1 MKLCAIGDTTPLV
14 YPKRYNMI
22 PSDNV
27 IEMITSETFESNF
40 NADIFLIQTVDNLEE
55 IISALIKVVSPHLDL
70 REQDYLDILIF
81 IDSND
86 EQIDFDSVQNMVK
99 INTESDREQEIE
111 NRKDERTKIVGTQQ
125 SAIADQKQN
134 NLLPINFENNQ
145 DLNI

>member
-1 MKLCAIGDTTPLV
+1 MRTEAQI
-14 YPKRYNMI
+14 KRELMELEFNYNMQ
-22 PSDNV
+22 
-27 IEMITSETFESNF
+27 
-40 NADIFLIQTVDNLEE
+40 LGQ
-55 IISALIKVVSPHLDL
+55 
-70 REQDYLDILIF
+70 Q
-81 IDSND
+81 
-86 EQIDFDSVQNMVK
+86 K